1 MGLGLYIVR
10 TIIKLHG
17 GEITVQSVENEYC
30 QFEFW
35 IPKHEEPKLK
45 AGKRKRILQRTK
57 GGEIISDTDWNRE
70 SGMVLSLPRQEVP
83 VPSPTSEEPAM
94 KTKEFSGKRPAAIT
108 AQQSGEDI
116 AQTPRETTSSD
127 LLPDSGAPAD
137 EKGMV
142 EEPVSTRPF
151 RNVFLK
157 T

>member
-1 MGLGLYIVR
+1 M
-10 TIIKLHG
+10 
-17 GEITVQSVENEYC
+17 
-30 QFEFW
+30 
-35 IPKHEEPKLK
+35 
-45 AGKRKRILQRTK
+45 
-57 GGEIISDTDWNRE
+57 SDTDWNRE
-70 SGMVLSLPRQEVP
+70 SGMGVEPPTSEVP

-94 KTKEFSGKRPAAIT
+94 KTKEFSGEEPAAIT

-142 EEPVSTRPF
+142 EEPVSDTPIPERFSQNIAPVEDLPAGF
-151 RNVFLK
+151 SDKSEIQAAAFGTDSRDFGC